1 MLTCMKWEKK
11 VSDETFKEAF
21 LRATSALS
29 QEKTSII
36 LEGQLWGVSNSRC
49 TTRLHTHQV

>member
-1 MLTCMKWEKK
+1 MGKKK

-36 LEGQLWGVSNSRC
+36 LEGQLRGVSNSRC